1 MLQRCFVTGAAG
13 FIGSALVDRLLL
25 DGAEVVGFDDFSTG
39 QPAFLESARG
49 QPGFTL
55 VEGNAR
61 DTEAVAAA
69 LAGCDTVFHLAAN
82 ADVRFGLQH
91 PRTDL
96 EQNTLATSSVL
107 EAMRSRRVSRI
118 VFTSTASVYG
128 EAAQVPTPE
137 DAAFPVQTSLY
148 GASKMAAEGLLSAYA
163 AGYGFQAWILR
174 LCSAL
179 GERYSHG
186 HVFDFYARLKADP
199 LSIEV
204 LGDGRQ
210 RKSYVYVDD
219 CVEALLAAV
228 RHAPGTPTILNVGGG
243 GPCTVDDSLGWI
255 CDELGL
261 SPQRRYTGGPR
272 GWVGD
277 SPLIW
282 LDTRRLQALGWRP
295 RTDTEESVRRT
306 VRYLQRNEWLLE
318 RRRPCA

>member
-13 FIGSALVDRLLL
+13 FIGSALVDRLLRE
-25 DGAEVVGFDDFSTG
+25 GAAVVGYDDFSTG
-39 QPAFLESARG
+39 QEAFLEDARRR
-49 QPGFTL
+49 PGFRL
-55 VEGNAR
+55 VEGDAR

-69 LAGCDTVFHLAAN
+69 LEGCDTVFHLAAN
-82 ADVRFGLQH
+82 ADVRFGLRH

-107 EAMRSRRVSRI
+107 EAMRARRVRRI

-128 EAAQVPTPE
+128 DASQVPTPE

-148 GASKMAAEGLLSAYA
+148 GASKLAAEALLTAYA
-163 AGYGFQAWILR
+163 EGYGFQAWILR

-210 RKSYVYVDD
+210 RKSYVHVGDV
-219 CVEALLAAV
+219 VEALLAAV
-228 RHAPGTPTILNVGGG
+228 RAAPGRPTILNVGGDDS
-243 GPCTVDDSLGWI
+243 CTVDDSLGWI
-255 CDELGL
+255 CDELRVT
-261 SPQRRYTGGPR
+261 PQRRYTGGTR
-272 GWVGD
+272 GWAGD
-277 SPLIW
+277 SPLVW
-282 LDTRRLQALGWRP
+282 LDTSRLRALGWRP
-295 RTDTEESVRRT
+295 RVGTEESVRRT
-306 VRYLQRNEWLLE
+306 VRYLRANEWLFE